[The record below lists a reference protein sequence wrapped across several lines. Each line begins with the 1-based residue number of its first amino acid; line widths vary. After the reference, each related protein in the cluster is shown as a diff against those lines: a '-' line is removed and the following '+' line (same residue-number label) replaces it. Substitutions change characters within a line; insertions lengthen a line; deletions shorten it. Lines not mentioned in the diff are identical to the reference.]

1 MKNVKPGHIRP
12 RFFIDSGHRG
22 SEYNAGAVAGYFES
36 ERMWK
41 LSMYEKEALEAYGIE
56 VVLSRNSIN
65 DNPDVVTRG
74 KLAADCD
81 LAESNHTNAGGK
93 GKADYAM
100 SIYFVPD
107 KCGTIDEQ
115 SKEFGRL
122 MAGVCADV
130 VGTKDPARIWT
141 RASDYDR
148 DDNGY
153 NDDWYGFLR
162 GAHEVGTPAV
172 IVEHIFHDHPASA
185 AWMMDDNNLKK
196 LAQAKAAAIAKWF
209 GVEKPIATTAPISK
223 ENVIRVELETLREG
237 DTGPQVKFLQRFLK
251 GYSARTAA
259 IINAAGGADSIFGEA
274 TGDALEIFQSENKD
288 TDGNPLTEDRI
299 AGPKTWG
306 AITGQTK

>member
-12 RFFIDSGHRG
+12 RILIDPGHRG
-22 SEYNAGAVAGYFES
+22 FEYNGGAVAGYYES

-41 LSMYEKEALEAYGIE
+41 LTMYEKEALEAYGIE
-56 VVLSRNSIN
+56 VILSRSGIN

-74 KLAADCD
+74 KMAADCD
-81 LAESNHTNAGGK
+81 LAYSNHTNAGGK
-93 GKADYAM
+93 GKADYPMA
-100 SIYFVPD
+100 IIFVD
-107 KCGTIDEQ
+107 DNCSVIDEQ

-148 DDNGY
+148 DGNGY

-162 GAHEVGTPAV
+162 GAHEVGTPA
-172 IVEHIFHDHPASA
+172 IIMEHIFHDHPASA

-209 GVEKPIATTAPISK
+209 DVEKPITTTAPISR
-223 ENVIRVELETLREG
+223 ENVILIELETLREG
-237 DTGPQVKFLQRFLK
+237 DTGPGVKFLQRFLK
-251 GYSARTAA
+251 GYSPRTAA
-259 IINAAGGADSIFGEA
+259 IINAADGADSIFGKA
-274 TGDALEIFQSENKD
+274 TGDALEIFQAENKD
-288 TDGNPLTEDRI
+288 ADGKPLTKDRI
-299 AGPKTWG
+299 AGPKTWD
-306 AITGQTK
+306 AITGQAK